1 MGNASIRGSRILDQT
16 LCYILLQA
24 HRRTTAMESYIWL
37 QTCDG
42 SIQQVE
48 EEVAMAIPLI
58 RKEVFQN
65 NMGSSKNCPI
75 SLPER
80 VNNIDTLSLI
90 LDYIRFH
97 QALGRS
103 DKEHKSFDDKF
114 IRIDSERLC
123 ELAAAADSLQ
133 LRPLVHLTCIALAR
147 MIEGKTPEEIRE
159 RFNIPDDLTE
169 KEKLEPVRDI
179 ADDPRTK
186 MLNRLYARKRKESKE
201 NKKIHKITDH
211 QVKEEQVDERSIDD
225 LLSFI
230 NEDSKLVKAPK
241 RKKRNNRKR
250 KDELKHSCTNNGKH
264 NKEADA
270 ALLNGEI
277 SISSGQP
284 TEFQDLVD
292 FDDDSY
298 DDELDPVMKEE
309 LDREVEEFARRL
321 NLDWTERMQEILSLG
336 EEGPRAPNSLNGNGS
351 FRRCPTL
358 VV

>member
-1 MGNASIRGSRILDQT
+1 
-16 LCYILLQA
+16 
-24 HRRTTAMESYIWL
+24 MESYIWL

-48 EEVAMAIPLI
+48 EEVATVIPMI
-58 RKEVFQN
+58 YREVLQN
-65 NMGSSKNCPI
+65 NMGSTKNYPI

-80 VNNIDTLSLI
+80 VNNIDTLRLI

-169 KEKLEPVRDI
+169 EEKLEPVRDL
-179 ADDPRTK
+179 ADDPRIK
-186 MLNRLYARKRKESKE
+186 MLNRLYARKRKELKE

-211 QVKEEQVDERSIDD
+211 QVKEEEQVDERPIDD

-230 NEDSKLVKAPK
+230 NEDSKPVKAPK

-270 ALLNGEI
+270 ALLNVEI
-277 SISSGQP
+277 SISSSQP

-298 DDELDPVMKEE
+298 DDELDPAIKEE

-336 EEGPRAPNSLNGNGS
+336 PRAPNSLNGNGS